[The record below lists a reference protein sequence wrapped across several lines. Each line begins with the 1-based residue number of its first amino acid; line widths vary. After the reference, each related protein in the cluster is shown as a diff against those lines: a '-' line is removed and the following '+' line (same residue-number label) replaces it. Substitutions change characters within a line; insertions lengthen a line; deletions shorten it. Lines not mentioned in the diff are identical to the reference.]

1 MTDYPVMLQLKGR
14 RCVVIGAGSVGQRK
28 LRSLLP
34 TGAELVLI
42 DPNAASLNLPPEVET
57 FSRIFLESDLDGA
70 DLVFAAT
77 DSALINSQISEAA
90 RKRMIS
96 INIADDP
103 DASDFTLP
111 AVIRQGDLT
120 IAVGTAHKSP
130 ASAALIR
137 DYLTD
142 CLGDGWEIFVQIAAK
157 LRQLAL
163 TRGSKSLYNQQVLHI
178 LLEQG
183 LIRMLEAEN
192 IAGIE
197 QLLKRQFAG
206 EVTLADLDIRL
217 SKGTS

>member
-111 AVIRQGDLT
+111 AVTRQGDLT